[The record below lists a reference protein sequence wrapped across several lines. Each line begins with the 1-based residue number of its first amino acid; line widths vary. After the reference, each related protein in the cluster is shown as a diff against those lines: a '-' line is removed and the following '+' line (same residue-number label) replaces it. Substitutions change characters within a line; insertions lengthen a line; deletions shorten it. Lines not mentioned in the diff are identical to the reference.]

1 MSPQNPL
8 MQGAMGTA
16 MEQMQKQTEVMLN
29 AFGLKSK

>member
-8 MQGAMGTA
+8 MQGVMGTA
-16 MEQMQKQTEVMLN
+16 MAQMQKQTEAMLS